1 MKKTL
6 NYLLGI
12 LAIPTLTRCSKQE
25 IAELSVKP
33 IITNTNKSFDATSY
47 VLFTI

>member
-12 LAIPTLTRCSKQE
+12 LTLARCSKQE
-25 IAELSVKP
+25 IADLSVKP
-33 IITNTNKSFDATSY
+33 VIANTNKLFDASSCI
-47 VLFTI
+47 LFTI